1 MRDPLEDYG
10 PQEGRVFSPGPPG
23 PDGFRWLQ
31 WLQLALSSALLVVFV
46 NQVMSLRE
54 VNRQIARLHERID
67 LLESSRM
74 LESRPL
80 MDEKQRTLE
89 QRLRQLEETLR
100 ELSAE
105 SRGTP
110 PGEVEIPAFQMPPPP
125 RTLR

>member
-1 MRDPLEDYG
+1 MRDPLENYG
-10 PQEGRVFSPGPPG
+10 PQEGGIFSASPPG
-23 PDGFRWLQ
+23 PDRFRWLQ
-31 WLQLALSSALLVVFV
+31 WLQLAFTSALLVVFV
-46 NQVMSLRE
+46 NQVLSLRE

-100 ELSAE
+100 ELSVE
-105 SRGTP
+105 SRTSRPSEG
-110 PGEVEIPAFQMPPPP
+110 EIPAFQIPPPP